1 MNNININTLS
11 EEELSA
17 VIDLISKMREEKRKT
32 QQLKKAR
39 TDLQEMVISTI
50 DVIGLEETKRIIREI
65 NRDLRGR

>member
-1 MNNININTLS
+1 MNNINITTLS